1 MFSLLNGAERF
12 CRIGGSVR
20 WGAGC
25 WVPGDSRSLECESSA
40 EFATEL
46 VSTKNKIMGIW
57 LFISSWNVPG
67 SGTVP
72 LSTCVADLTVG
83 GFCFELCNEV
93 SSLERLLPVIGA
105 LVGKMGGLFANLSI
119 NKERGILST
128 TIGRTHNMD
137 KKLSIMK

>member
-1 MFSLLNGAERF
+1 MALKDFAELVEVCDGRWWVGPRRQQIPPVRVLG
-12 CRIGGSVR
+12 RICNRTCLHYKQDHGYLVIHYF
-20 WGAGC
+20 
-25 WVPGDSRSLECESSA
+25 LECTRQWYCTT
-40 EFATEL
+40 FHT
-46 VSTKNKIMGIW
+46 
-57 LFISSWNVPG
+57 
-67 SGTVP
+67 
-72 LSTCVADLTVG
+72 VADLTVG

>member
-1 MFSLLNGAERF
+1 
-12 CRIGGSVR
+12 
-20 WGAGC
+20 
-25 WVPGDSRSLECESSA
+25 
-40 EFATEL
+40 
-46 VSTKNKIMGIW
+46 MGIW
-57 LFISSWNVPG
+57 LFITSWNVPG

-137 KKLSIMK
+137 KKLSNDKIDKDNNFFLNGDVLSFITTKIMIIIIHGQNVNVAWVSLIPGSQSSWLQP